1 MLANL
6 ALLVSSI
13 VQASIRNLSLYTA
26 ILISYLLILHLT
38 SASTVLILRASQG
51 QKVHRRYT
59 PFLVLQSILILAL
72 AIYIWCHVHTFGS
85 QPECNSATRLI
96 FFGHAF
102 STTGS
107 GRIAPIGAYDQRFFR
122 SPTNLLQKCFWPSCW
137 RLLLLRLLE
146 AS

>member
-85 QPECNSATRLI
+85 QPECNPATRLI

-122 SPTNLLQKCFWPSCW
+122 SPTNLF
-137 RLLLLRLLE
+137 
-146 AS
+146 